1 MSSLGLELIK
11 NINIEE
17 NNFIPEKPHV
27 QFKDTNEIIEPS
39 ESSQTD
45 STTIVNN
52 KNPLFDSEKQ
62 INTTEINN
70 IAINGNTTKIL
81 HQTNNQDDSIIITKN
96 SSNNQQV
103 NSITKDNQP
112 INSIKEDNIMNI
124 KQPTN
129 YNKYIPNTQ
138 TLIFIVILI
147 VIVFIIYKYI
157 NANKQLL
164 ETEFKKLKE
173 KQNMFKTTE

>member
-96 SSNNQQV
+96 SSNNQPV
-103 NSITKDNQP
+103 
-112 INSIKEDNIMNI
+112 NSIKEDNIMNT

-138 TLIFIVILI
+138 TIIFIVILI